1 MAPSCM
7 YIKICGL
14 TKLDQ
19 AQAIAQMGA
28 NALGFI
34 CVPSSPRYISAAAIG
49 QITSKL
55 TNFNLTSF
63 SDRLDLV
70 GVFLNASASE
80 IYETLE
86 LGGLNAVQLHGDE
99 SPEFCYEMRSHLEK
113 NKPYIKLIKALRVK
127 DQAGL
132 EQAKLFSDAVD
143 VILLD
148 AYDPQMAGG
157 TGKTLDWQ
165 MLRDFRPDCQWWLA
179 GGLSHENVAKAIAL
193 VSPNGVDVSS
203 CVELSAGDK
212 DLSKVEK
219 FIAIAKV

>member
-1 MAPSCM
+1 MYTKCM

-80 IYETLE
+80 IYQTLE

-113 NKPYIKLIKALRVK
+113 IKPHVKLIKALRVK
-127 DQAGL
+127 DQVGL
-132 EQAKLFSDAVD
+132 EQAKLFSDMVD

-165 MLRDFRPDCQWWLA
+165 MLRDFRPDCLWWLA
-179 GGLSHENVAKAIAL
+179 GGLSPENVAEAIAL

-203 CVELSAGDK
+203 GVELSAGDK
-212 DLSKVEK
+212 DLSKVK
-219 FIAIAKV
+219 KLIAIAKV

>member
-1 MAPSCM
+1 M

-55 TNFNLTSF
+55 TNSNLTSF

-113 NKPYIKLIKALRVK
+113 NKPYVKLIKALRVK

-165 MLRDFRPDCQWWLA
+165 MLRDFRPNCQWWLA
-179 GGLSHENVAKAIAL
+179 GGLSPENVAEAIAL

-203 CVELSAGDK
+203 GVELSAGDK

>member
-1 MAPSCM
+1 M

-55 TNFNLTSF
+55 TNSNLTSF

-113 NKPYIKLIKALRVK
+113 NKPYVKLIKALRVK

-165 MLRDFRPDCQWWLA
+165 MLRDFRPNCQWWLA
-179 GGLSHENVAKAIAL
+179 GGLSHKNVAEAIAL

-203 CVELSAGDK
+203 GVELSAGDK

>member
-34 CVPSSPRYISAAAIG
+34 CVPSSPRYINASAIG

-55 TNFNLTSF
+55 TNSNLTSF

-86 LGGLNAVQLHGDE
+86 LGGLNAIQLHGDE
-99 SPEFCYEMRSHLEK
+99 TPEFCYEMRSHLEQT
-113 NKPYIKLIKALRVK
+113 KPYVKLIKALRVK

-132 EQAKLFSDAVD
+132 EQAKLFSDVVD

-165 MLRDFRPDCQWWLA
+165 MLRDFRPNCPWWLA
-179 GGLSHENVAKAIAL
+179 GGLSPENVAEAIAL
-193 VSPNGVDVSS
+193 VSPDGLDVSS
-203 CVELSAGDK
+203 GVELSAGDK
-212 DLSKVEK
+212 DLSKVKK
-219 FIAIAKV
+219 FIAIANV

>member
-1 MAPSCM
+1 MYTKCM

-55 TNFNLTSF
+55 TNSNLTSF

-113 NKPYIKLIKALRVK
+113 IKPHVKLIKALRVK

-165 MLRDFRPDCQWWLA
+165 MLRDFRPDCLWWLA
-179 GGLSHENVAKAIAL
+179 GGLSPENVAEAIAL
-193 VSPNGVDVSS
+193 VSPNGVDISS
-203 CVELSAGDK
+203 GVELSAGDK
-212 DLSKVEK
+212 DLSKVK
-219 FIAIAKV
+219 KLIAIAKV

>member
-1 MAPSCM
+1 MYTKCM

-55 TNFNLTSF
+55 TNSNLTSF

-99 SPEFCYEMRSHLEK
+99 SPEFCYEMRSHLEQT
-113 NKPYIKLIKALRVK
+113 KPHVKLIKALRVK

-165 MLRDFRPDCQWWLA
+165 MLRDFRPNCLWWLA
-179 GGLSHENVAKAIAL
+179 GGLSHENVAEAIAL
-193 VSPNGVDVSS
+193 VSPNGVDISS
-203 CVELSAGDK
+203 GVELSAGDK
-212 DLSKVEK
+212 DLSKVK
-219 FIAIAKV
+219 KLIAIAKV

>member
-1 MAPSCM
+1 M

-55 TNFNLTSF
+55 TNSNLTSF

-113 NKPYIKLIKALRVK
+113 NKPYVKLIKALRVK

-165 MLRDFRPDCQWWLA
+165 MLRDFRPNCQWWLA
-179 GGLSHENVAKAIAL
+179 GGLSHKNVAEAIAL

-203 CVELSAGDK
+203 GVELSAGDK
-212 DLSKVEK
+212 DLSKVKK